1 MATPAS
7 SVRQPAGRQH
17 VQRILVVDDRPTTRE
32 ILELA
37 LQRLG
42 YRAVGA
48 TGGKEALTLLSSD
61 SFDLVISDLLM
72 PRMSGLELLGEIRR
86 RYTRTELPVIILTVM
101 EEGDE
106 LVAALK
112 GGANDYV
119 TKPINYPVLLARL
132 ETQLS
137 LRGSVRDVERAR
149 TVAEARSDALE
160 QANRELDAFAG
171 ALSRDLRAP
180 LSRVEDQA
188 DQLMRN
194 YGGRLDARARQHLSQ
209 IAESSQRMR
218 GLLED
223 LSHLA
228 EAAHCDIA
236 LTAVD
241 LTEVVTKIWAQFSDT
256 RGDSG
261 PRLTV
266 SSGLTTRAD
275 PFLTTLL
282 VRQLLDNAWKF
293 AGPRNDTRV
302 DIGLMVRDGRRVF
315 YVADNGIGFDPI
327 YRERVLRPFE
337 RAHERNE
344 FPGAGVG
351 LAIAQKI
358 VHRHGGTVWLES
370 QPGTGT
376 TVFFTLEPKN

>member
-119 TKPINYPVLLARL
+119 TKAINYPVLLARL

-137 LRGSVRDVERAR
+137 VRCKITRSISHLGMRDRWYSSTRRGTSVVRC
-149 TVAEARSDALE
+149 
-160 QANRELDAFAG
+160 
-171 ALSRDLRAP
+171 
-180 LSRVEDQA
+180 SRVQA
-188 DQLMRN
+188 RDR
-194 YGGRLDARARQHLSQ
+194 R
-209 IAESSQRMR
+209 
-218 GLLED
+218 
-223 LSHLA
+223 
-228 EAAHCDIA
+228 
-236 LTAVD
+236 
-241 LTEVVTKIWAQFSDT
+241 F
-256 RGDSG
+256 
-261 PRLTV
+261 
-266 SSGLTTRAD
+266 AD
-275 PFLTTLL
+275 PW
-282 VRQLLDNAWKF
+282 DKC
-293 AGPRNDTRV
+293 P
-302 DIGLMVRDGRRVF
+302 
-315 YVADNGIGFDPI
+315 
-327 YRERVLRPFE
+327 
-337 RAHERNE
+337 
-344 FPGAGVG
+344 
-351 LAIAQKI
+351 
-358 VHRHGGTVWLES
+358 HRYGS
-370 QPGTGT
+370 
-376 TVFFTLEPKN
+376 